1 MIEPGST
8 SESGFTYIGER
19 LLHQGFVISV
29 AQGEFET
36 PEGERITRDIV
47 HHPGA
52 VAVVAVDGDDVI
64 LVRQYRAALH
74 ADLLEIP
81 AGKRDVAGEP
91 PDLTAARELE
101 EEVGLRPLGLEL
113 LTGFHNSVGFCDEYV
128 HIFLATEFESVE
140 TAHDG
145 PEEAHM
151 TIERWPLDDAV
162 AATTDGR
169 ITDAKTQIGILT
181 AARRL
186 GR

>member
-8 SESGFTYIGER
+8 SASGFTFIGER
-19 LLHQGFVISV
+19 LLHEGYVISV
-29 AQGEFET
+29 GQGEFET

-52 VAVVAVDGDDVI
+52 VAVVAIDGDEVI

-74 ADLLEIP
+74 ADVVEIP

-91 PDLTAARELE
+91 PEVTAVRELE
-101 EEVGLRPLGLEL
+101 EEVGLRPIDLQP

-128 HIFLATEFESVE
+128 HVFLATEFETVPVD
-140 TAHDG
+140 HDG

-151 TIERWPLDDAV
+151 TIERWSLDDAE
-162 AATTDGR
+162 AGLSNGQ
-169 ITDAKTQIGILT
+169 ITDAKTLIGLH
-181 AARRL
+181 AALRRL